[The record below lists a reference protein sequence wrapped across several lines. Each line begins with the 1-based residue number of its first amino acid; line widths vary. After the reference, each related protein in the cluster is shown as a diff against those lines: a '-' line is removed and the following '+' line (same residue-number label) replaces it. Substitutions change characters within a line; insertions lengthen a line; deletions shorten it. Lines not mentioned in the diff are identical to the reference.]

1 MIQAQISAL
10 PKSIHDS
17 AALLKQLPKEDRLM
31 VNGVVIGL
39 IMARTS
45 TKPATQPTTAT
56 T

>member
-1 MIQAQISAL
+1 MTQAQISAL

-17 AALLKQLPKEDRLM
+17 AALLKQLPKEDRLT

-45 TKPATQPTTAT
+45 PLSAAQPPTITS
-56 T
+56 